1 MFVQA
6 VRYLFSGRPGQPTDA
21 PSDGAVQNPL
31 PASPSQAK
39 HTFVLRDALAS
50 QQAKSQRA
58 YRLNVL
64 HIPLLRLLGFM
75 VVCVVAMVFD
85 LLYLPLFPAASF
97 AALVAINLGYPLL
110 AMLVM
115 RLLYERFKT
124 FDLTLLFLHLDVLVM
139 MVTVH
144 HVQGSQLLFAFILL
158 VRVGD
163 QMGYGF
169 RRAFYFTNLV
179 TAVYLAYMYWLSTQ
193 YGAVDWTKHLILLVT
208 LYCIGAY
215 ISVSAMAIEGLRK
228 RMGAAVRHSRELV
241 AQLESNAKVLQAQTD
256 ELKLARDQAES
267 ASLAKSAFLATMS
280 HEIRTPMNGV
290 IGMASLLQNTQLD
303 AEQTEYA
310 DIIRDSGESLLVII
324 NDILDYSKIE
334 AGMMR
339 LEWQPFDLA
348 AQVKSSVDLLTPKA
362 REKNLELEYLLDI
375 DVPTMVYGDM
385 SRLRQ
390 VLVNLISNA
399 VKFTEQ
405 GYVMVSVRNATRR
418 EPCDGPLHPA
428 ATGVDALCLEFCVND
443 SGIGI
448 AADKQASLFQSFSQ
462 VDSSMTRKYGGT
474 GLGLVISKR
483 LVDAM
488 GGRMWVDSALGE
500 GARFRFTLPTQT
512 VPAIAHQPQSVA
524 NDDVPSS
531 KFDAQLAQKLPLRIL
546 LAEDNEVN
554 QKVAL
559 MMFRAYGYQADVAVN
574 GLEAVAA
581 LHRQTYDIV
590 FMDVQMPQMDGLEAT
605 RTIMRTWPPGQRPRI
620 VGVSANA
627 LREDIDA
634 AMQAGMDAYLTKPLS
649 ASKLLAELEKSGRA
663 Q

>member
-1 MFVQA
+1 MFIKA
-6 VRYLFSGRPGQPTDA
+6 ARFLFLGLTGPGISVSSSGVEQDALPTKSA
-21 PSDGAVQNPL
+21 E
-31 PASPSQAK
+31 AK
-39 HTFVLRDALAS
+39 HTFVLRDAQAS

-64 HIPLLRLLGFM
+64 HIPLLRVLGFAA
-75 VVCVVAMVFD
+75 VCVVAMVFD
-85 LLYLPLFPAASF
+85 LLYLPIFPAASF
-97 AALVAINLGYPLL
+97 AIVVAVNLGYALL
-110 AMLVM
+110 AMLAM
-115 RLLYERFKT
+115 RLLYERLKT

-139 MVTVH
+139 MATVH

-163 QMGYGF
+163 QMGYGL
-169 RRAFYFTNLV
+169 RRAFYFTNMV
-179 TAVYLAYMYWLSTQ
+179 TAVYLAYMYWLSMQTV
-193 YGAVDWTKHLILLVT
+193 AVDWTKHLILVAT
-208 LYCIGAY
+208 LYCIGTY
-215 ISVSAMAIEGLRK
+215 IAVSAMAIEGLRK

-241 AQLESNAKVLQAQTD
+241 AQLESNAKVLQAQTE

-267 ASLAKSAFLATMS
+267 ASLTKSAFLATMS

-290 IGMASLLQNTQLD
+290 IGMASLLQNTTLD
-303 AEQTEYA
+303 AQQHEYA
-310 DIIRDSGESLLVII
+310 NIIRDSGESLLVII

-334 AGMMR
+334 AGMMK
-339 LEWQPFDLA
+339 LEWRPFDLA
-348 AQVKSSVDLLTPKA
+348 AQVKSSVDLLAPKA
-362 REKNLELEYLLDI
+362 GEKNLELEYLLDI

-399 VKFTEQ
+399 VKFTDQ
-405 GYVMVSVRNATRR
+405 GYVMVSVRNVTRR
-418 EPCDGPLHPA
+418 EPCDGLLHPA

-483 LVDAM
+483 LVQAM

-500 GARFRFTLPTQT
+500 GSRFRFTLPTQA
-512 VPAIAHQPQSVA
+512 VPALAHQPQSVA
-524 NDDVPSS
+524 NDAAPTS
-531 KFDAQLAQKLPLRIL
+531 KFDGQLAQQRPLRIL

-581 LHRQTYDIV
+581 LHRQTYDLV

-605 RTIMRTWPPGQRPRI
+605 RTIVRTWPVGQRPRI

-627 LREDIDA
+627 LREDVDA
-634 AMQAGMDAYLTKPLS
+634 AMQAGMDAYMTKPLS

-663 Q
+663 